1 MVGCCQRTIHPTV
14 FDMFIFRKPIHRH
27 THSSSS
33 SNKQTQTSGRRH
45 HGDRSRAQQ
54 QLSCDA
60 RCYWS
65 ITLFT
70 FHAMAERRLIFD
82 HCSIIES
89 HTSNTWASREYARR
103 RWLYRFLARTWSIVV
118 YKSHWTD
125 LIAKDHSTIINQ
137 WFCHFD
143 VHKTLDRDSVHCTA
157 PSHWQNNYLLFSR
170 RKDKA
175 DSLQCNSHNSLKS
188 QKRRKTTRKWKI
200 SLKNRTTARSNVD
213 FTGAM
218 N

>member
-1 MVGCCQRTIHPTV
+1 MARDAERSNWNDHDHTARITIKYYIFFHVAKV
-14 FDMFIFRKPIHRH
+14 FGAMTRSIRSSWVPFSVDSTITYIYCFVIMIAAEYARYSASKQIAHASRSQIHFRNRILWLVAVNAPSTRPFSICLFSENRFTD

-118 YKSHWTD
+118 
-125 LIAKDHSTIINQ
+125 
-137 WFCHFD
+137 
-143 VHKTLDRDSVHCTA
+143 
-157 PSHWQNNYLLFSR
+157 
-170 RKDKA
+170 
-175 DSLQCNSHNSLKS
+175 
-188 QKRRKTTRKWKI
+188 
-200 SLKNRTTARSNVD
+200 
-213 FTGAM
+213 
-218 N
+218 